1 MNIFYPY
8 WAVSS
13 VTRKSRNKWMSF
25 TPGADSNRELRSM
38 PSQQG

>member
-1 MNIFYPY
+1 MNIFYPQ
-8 WAVSS
+8 WAVAS
-13 VTRKSRNKWMSF
+13 VTRQSRTRGMSF